1 MYVTLK
7 VTDISYQKCGV
18 CDLSLHCPKPVLLS
32 QRRSLTA
39 SFAPGIHPGTWAA
52 FSNTK
57 NLKLL
62 GAYSVILQQKGP
74 SQSHQRLPHGSPG
87 WQQMPWGAC
96 REDGQTPHVS
106 ALSGREIWKTQA
118 LPWKSHDLSLHEGT
132 GDPAGLQTTH
142 QPFSHPGCSLVSVAC
157 LDNKPLKEPS
167 FSTLFRVHSPCPSNT
182 R

>member
-1 MYVTLK
+1 M
-7 VTDISYQKCGV
+7 
-18 CDLSLHCPKPVLLS
+18 
-32 QRRSLTA
+32 A

-96 REDGQTPHVS
+96 REDGHNTPC
-106 ALSGREIWKTQA
+106 LSPFREGN
-118 LPWKSHDLSLHEGT
+118 LE
-132 GDPAGLQTTH
+132 DPGLAMEVT
-142 QPFSHPGCSLVSVAC
+142 
-157 LDNKPLKEPS
+157 
-167 FSTLFRVHSPCPSNT
+167 
-182 R
+182 